1 MRTEISTIGKEAAT
15 ARLFEGTGFKNER
28 TPHLSEKG
36 EVVTSHKILLEGVDF
51 DLVYTPLKHLG
62 YKAALYVMGDVFA
75 ALRQPVAVSVQLG
88 LSSRFCYEDVEQFW
102 QGVTAAAK
110 EHGLKH
116 LGLDLNPSVNGLCIS
131 LSAAGVQRKA
141 VVEQIPAPKNM
152 DLICLTGRLGAAY
165 MGLHILERE
174 KVSFNKS
181 GAQPDLS
188 KYKGV
193 LASYLSPEIKQNVV
207 SRFTDD
213 KVYPSSGYFV
223 TRGLGDAA
231 LRLAADSGFGV
242 KIYLEKIP
250 LSEETFT
257 VADELGIDPVTAAMN
272 GGDDYQFIFTIPIE
286 KHNVIRKDFQDYDV
300 IGHLAR
306 PEAGVVIVTPEGA
319 EIPIHAQGYTAVEP
333 SPEAEE

>member
-1 MRTEISTIGKEAAT
+1 MRTEISTIGKEAAIVK
-15 ARLFEGTGFKNER
+15 LFEGSGFTNER
-28 TPHLSEKG
+28 APRLTEKG
-36 EVVTSHKILLEGVDF
+36 EVSTAHKIMLEGVDF

-62 YKAALYVMGDVFA
+62 YKAALYAMGDVFA
-75 ALRQPVAVSVQLG
+75 ALRQPVALSVQLG
-88 LSSRFCYEDVEQFW
+88 LSSRFCYEDVEEFW
-102 QGVTAAAK
+102 KGTLAAAK
-110 EHGLKH
+110 EHDIKH
-116 LGLDLNPSVNGLCIS
+116 LSLDLNPSVNGLCIS
-131 LSAAGVQRKA
+131 LAATGVQRKA
-141 VVEQIPAPKNM
+141 VVSAIPKPKNM

-174 KVSFNKS
+174 KVSFNKN

-207 SRFTDD
+207 SRFVDD
-213 KVYPSSGYFV
+213 GIYPSSGHFV

-231 LRLAADSGFGV
+231 LRLAAESGFGV

-319 EIPIHAQGYTAVEP
+319 EIPVHAQGFTAVEP
-333 SPEAEE
+333 TNEQE

>member
-1 MRTEISTIGKEAAT
+1 MRTEISTIGKEASILK
-15 ARLFEGTGFKNER
+15 LFEGTGFKNER

-36 EVVTSHKILLEGVDF
+36 EVVTSHKIMLEGVDF

-62 YKAALYVMGDVFA
+62 YKAALYAMGDVFA
-75 ALRQPVAVSVQLG
+75 ALRQPVALTVQLG
-88 LSSRFCYEDVEQFW
+88 LSSRFCYEDMAEFW
-102 QGVTAAAK
+102 AGILAAAK
-110 EHGLKH
+110 EHDLKH

-131 LSAAGVQRKA
+131 LAASGVQRKA
-141 VVEQIPAPKNM
+141 VVEAIPEPKNM

-174 KVSFNKS
+174 KVSFNRD

-207 SRFTDD
+207 SRFVDD
-213 KVYPSSGYFV
+213 KIYPSSGYFV

-250 LSEETFT
+250 LSDQTFT
-257 VADELGIDPVTAAMN
+257 VAEKLGIDPVTAAMN
-272 GGDDYQFIFTIPIE
+272 GGDDYQFIFTVPIE

-319 EIPIHAQGYTAVEP
+319 EIPVHAQGYTAVEP
-333 SPEAEE
+333 EATQE

>member
-1 MRTEISTIGKEAAT
+1 MRTEISTIGKEASILK
-15 ARLFEGTGFKNER
+15 LFEGTGFKNER

-36 EVVTSHKILLEGVDF
+36 EVVTSHKIMLEGVDF

-62 YKAALYVMGDVFA
+62 YKAALYAMGDVFA
-75 ALRQPVAVSVQLG
+75 ALRQPVALTVQLG
-88 LSSRFCYEDVEQFW
+88 LSSRFCYEDMAEFW
-102 QGVTAAAK
+102 AGILAAAK
-110 EHGLKH
+110 EHDLKH

-131 LSAAGVQRKA
+131 LAASGVQRKA
-141 VVEQIPAPKNM
+141 VVEAIPEPKNM

-174 KVSFNKS
+174 KVSFNRD

-207 SRFTDD
+207 SRFVDD
-213 KVYPSSGYFV
+213 KIYPSSGYFV

-250 LSEETFT
+250 LSDQTFT
-257 VADELGIDPVTAAMN
+257 VAEELGIDPVTAAMN
-272 GGDDYQFIFTIPIE
+272 GGDDYQFIFTVPIE

-319 EIPIHAQGYTAVEP
+319 EIPVHAQGYTAVD
-333 SPEAEE
+333 PEATQE